1 MGNSIRSPIP
11 GRIPHFDF
19 DTAARALRLDA
30 TLLVGFLLIPALWAV
45 YLSFTDR
52 ALTGLQARHPDF
64 IGLDNYTSLFQD
76 PTFYQSLWLTL
87 IFVFLSAIVGQF
99 VLGLLAALLLNRK
112 GLRGGAF
119 FSTAILLPLIVPETI
134 AAYAWGS
141 MVTSGTYGVANKLIG
156 LVGFAP
162 VDWLQQ
168 QPMASIIVMNIWR
181 GIAFAM
187 IIFQAAPQGIQP
199 EIFEAAAI
207 DSTGTWGRLLHITLP
222 LLRYAILLYMLLT
235 TIFTFG
241 IFGLVYILTAGGP
254 GTATQ
259 ILGIYIYQTSFRFFE
274 LGYGS
279 AAAVVT
285 LLVALALGS
294 FYVRVLQPEG
304 IS

>member
-1 MGNSIRSPIP
+1 MFVQRRERIMLLSFLIP
-11 GRIPHFDF
+11 
-19 DTAARALRLDA
+19 ALV
-30 TLLVGFLLIPALWAV
+30 LLVGFLLVPALWAV

-52 ALTGLQARHPDF
+52 ALTGPQARHPSF

-76 PTFYQSLWLTL
+76 STFYQSLWLTL
-87 IFVFLSAIVGQF
+87 VFVFLSAIVGQF

-119 FSTAILLPLIVPETI
+119 FSAAILLPLIVPETI

-141 MVTSGTYGVANKLIG
+141 MLASGNYGVANKLIG

-168 QPMASIIVMNIWR
+168 QPMAAIIVMNIWR

-187 IIFQAAPQGIQP
+187 IIFQAALQGIQP

-207 DSTGTWGRLLHITLP
+207 DGAGTWGRLLNITLP

-285 LLVALALGS
+285 LLVALALGL
-294 FYVRVLQPEG
+294 FYVRALQPEG

>member
-1 MGNSIRSPIP
+1 MFFRRRERVILLLFLIP
-11 GRIPHFDF
+11 
-19 DTAARALRLDA
+19 ALV
-30 TLLVGFLLIPALWAV
+30 LLVGFLLVPAVWAV

-52 ALTGLQARHPDF
+52 ALTGPQARHPDV
-64 IGLDNYTSLFQD
+64 IGLANYANLFQD
-76 PTFYQSLWLTL
+76 SSFYQSLWLTL

-99 VLGLLAALLLNRK
+99 VVGLLAALVLNRK
-112 GLRGGAF
+112 GVRGGAI
-119 FSTAILLPLIVPETI
+119 FSAAILMPLIVPETI

-141 MVTSGTYGVANKLIG
+141 MLASGTYGVANKLVG
-156 LVGFAP
+156 LVGVSP
-162 VDWLQQ
+162 VDWLQS

-187 IIFQAAPQGIQP
+187 IIFQAALQGIQP
-199 EIFEAAAI
+199 EIFEAADMDGA
-207 DSTGTWGRLLHITLP
+207 GTWSRLFHITLP
-222 LLRYAILLYMLLT
+222 LLRHAILLYMLLT

-285 LLVALALGS
+285 LLVALSLGLV
-294 FYVRVLQPEG
+294 YIRVLRPEG
-304 IS
+304 VS

>member
-1 MGNSIRSPIP
+1 MFVHRRERIILLSFLIP
-11 GRIPHFDF
+11 
-19 DTAARALRLDA
+19 ALV
-30 TLLVGFLLIPALWAV
+30 LLVGFLLVPALWAV

-52 ALTGLQARHPDF
+52 ALTGALARHYDF
-64 IGLDNYTSLFQD
+64 VGLDNYVSLFQD

-112 GLRGGAF
+112 GLRADAL
-119 FSTAILLPLIVPETI
+119 FSAAILLPLVVPETI
-134 AAYAWGS
+134 AAFAWGS
-141 MVTSGTYGVANKLIG
+141 MLASGTYGVANKLIG
-156 LVGFAP
+156 LFGIAP

-168 QPMASIIVMNIWR
+168 QPMAAIIVMNIWR

-187 IIFQAAPQGIQP
+187 IIFLAALQGIQP
-199 EIFEAAAI
+199 EILEAAAM
-207 DSTGTWGRLLHITLP
+207 DGAGAWERLVHITLP

-254 GTATQ
+254 GTSTQ
-259 ILGIYIYQTSFRFFE
+259 ILGIYIYQTSFRFFQ

-285 LLVALALGS
+285 LLIALALGL

-304 IS
+304 IA

>member
-1 MGNSIRSPIP
+1 MFFRRRERIILLSFLIP
-11 GRIPHFDF
+11 
-19 DTAARALRLDA
+19 ALV
-30 TLLVGFLLIPALWAV
+30 LLVGFLLIPALWAV

-52 ALTGLQARHPDF
+52 ALTGPQALHSEF

-76 PTFYQSLWLTL
+76 SSFYQSLWLTL

-112 GLRGGAF
+112 GLRGSSI
-119 FSTAILLPLIVPETI
+119 FSAAILMPLIVPETI

-141 MVTSGTYGVANKLIG
+141 MLASGSYGIVNKLIG

-168 QPMASIIVMNIWR
+168 QPMASIIVMNVWR

-187 IIFQAAPQGIQP
+187 IIFQAALQGIQP

-207 DSTGTWGRLLHITLP
+207 DGAGTWARLLHVTLP

-254 GTATQ
+254 GTDTQ

-285 LLVALALGS
+285 LLVALALGL
-294 FYVRVLQPEG
+294 FYIRVLQPEG
-304 IS
+304 VS

>member
-1 MGNSIRSPIP
+1 MFVHRRERLILLSFLIP
-11 GRIPHFDF
+11 
-19 DTAARALRLDA
+19 ALV
-30 TLLVGFLLIPALWAV
+30 LLVGFLLIPALWAV

-52 ALTGLQARHPDF
+52 ALTGLQARHYDF
-64 IGLDNYTSLFQD
+64 VGLDNYVTLFQD
-76 PTFYQSLWLTL
+76 SSFYQSLLLTL

-112 GLRGGAF
+112 GLRGDAL
-119 FSTAILLPLIVPETI
+119 FSAAILLPLVVPETI
-134 AAYAWGS
+134 AAYAWAS
-141 MVTSGTYGVANKLIG
+141 MLAPGTYGVANKAIG
-156 LVGFAP
+156 LFGIAP

-168 QPMASIIVMNIWR
+168 QPMAAIIIMNIWR

-187 IIFQAAPQGIQP
+187 IIFLAALQGIQP

-207 DSTGTWGRLLHITLP
+207 DGAGARSRLFHITLP

-254 GTATQ
+254 GTDTQ

-285 LLVALALGS
+285 LLVALALGLL
-294 FYVRVLQPEG
+294 YIRVLQPEG
-304 IS
+304 VS

>member
-1 MGNSIRSPIP
+1 MFFR
-11 GRIPHFDF
+11 RRQ
-19 DTAARALRLDA
+19 RAILLLFLLPA
-30 TLLVGFLLIPALWAV
+30 FLLLVGFLLVPAFWAV

-52 ALTGLQARHPDF
+52 ALTGPQAKHPDF
-64 IGLDNYTSLFQD
+64 VGLTNYANLFQD
-76 PTFYQSLWLTL
+76 SSFYQSLWLTL

-112 GLRGGAF
+112 GLRFGALA
-119 FSTAILLPLIVPETI
+119 SAAILMALVVPETI
-134 AAYAWGS
+134 AAYAWASMLASGS
-141 MVTSGTYGVANKLIG
+141 YGVVNKLIG
-156 LVGFAP
+156 LLGFAP

-168 QPMASIIVMNIWR
+168 QPMASIIIMNIWR

-187 IIFQAAPQGIQP
+187 ILFQAALQGIQP

-207 DSTGTWGRLLHITLP
+207 DGTGIWSRLFHITLP
-222 LLRYAILLYMLLT
+222 LLRHAILLYMLLT

-254 GTATQ
+254 GTDTQ

-285 LLVALALGS
+285 LLIALVLGLV
-294 FYVRVLQPEG
+294 YIRVLQPEG
-304 IS
+304 VS

>member
-1 MGNSIRSPIP
+1 MLVHRRERIILLTFLIP
-11 GRIPHFDF
+11 
-19 DTAARALRLDA
+19 
-30 TLLVGFLLIPALWAV
+30 TLLLLVVFLGIPALWAV

-52 ALTGLQARHPDF
+52 ALSGEQARHF
-64 IGLDNYTSLFQD
+64 NFVGLDNYVSLFQD

-87 IFVFLSAIVGQF
+87 VFVFLSAIVGQF

-112 GLRGGAF
+112 GLRGDAL
-119 FSTAILLPLIVPETI
+119 FSAAILMPLVVPETI

-141 MVTSGTYGVANKLIG
+141 MLAPGAYGTANKVIG
-156 LVGFAP
+156 LVGIPA

-168 QPMASIIVMNIWR
+168 QPMAAIIIMNIWR

-187 IIFQAAPQGIQP
+187 IIFLAALQGIQP
-199 EIFEAAAI
+199 EILEAAAI
-207 DSTGTWGRLLHITLP
+207 DGAGAWRRLLYVTLP

-241 IFGLVYILTAGGP
+241 IFGLVYVLTAGGP

-259 ILGIYIYQTSFRFFE
+259 ILGIYIYQTSFRFFQ

-285 LLVALALGS
+285 LLIALALGL
-294 FYVRVLQPEG
+294 FYVRALQVEG
-304 IS
+304 TT

>member
-1 MGNSIRSPIP
+1 MFVRRRERVILLSFLIP
-11 GRIPHFDF
+11 
-19 DTAARALRLDA
+19 ALV
-30 TLLVGFLLIPALWAV
+30 LLVGFLFVPALWAV

-52 ALTGLQARHPDF
+52 ALTGPQARHPSF
-64 IGLDNYTSLFQD
+64 VGLDNYSSLFQD
-76 PTFYQSLWLTL
+76 SSFYQSLWLTL
-87 IFVFLSAIVGQF
+87 VFVFLSAIVGQF

-112 GLRGGAF
+112 GLRGGAI
-119 FSTAILLPLIVPETI
+119 FSAAILMPLIVPETI

-141 MVTSGTYGVANKLIG
+141 MLASGNYGVANKLIG

-187 IIFQAAPQGIQP
+187 IIFQAALQGISP

-207 DSTGTWGRLLHITLP
+207 DGAGTWGRLLHVTLP

-285 LLVALALGS
+285 LLVALALGLI
-294 FYVRVLQPEG
+294 YIRVLRPEG
-304 IS
+304 VS

>member
-1 MGNSIRSPIP
+1 
-11 GRIPHFDF
+11 
-19 DTAARALRLDA
+19 
-30 TLLVGFLLIPALWAV
+30 V

-52 ALTGLQARHPDF
+52 ALTGAQARHPSF

-76 PTFYQSLWLTL
+76 SSFYQSLWLTL
-87 IFVFLSAIVGQF
+87 IFVLLSAIVGQF
-99 VLGLLAALLLNRK
+99 VLGLLAAVLLNRK
-112 GLRGGAF
+112 GLHGDAL
-119 FSTAILLPLIVPETI
+119 FSAAILMPLVVPETI

-141 MVTSGTYGVANKLIG
+141 MLASGSYGFANRLIG
-156 LVGFAP
+156 LIGVPP

-168 QPMASIIVMNIWR
+168 QPMTAIIIMNIWR

-187 IIFQAAPQGIQP
+187 IIFLAALQGIQP
-199 EIFEAAAI
+199 EILEAASI
-207 DSTGTWGRLLHITLP
+207 DGAGPFGRFLHVTLP

-235 TIFTFG
+235 TIYTFG

-254 GTATQ
+254 GTSTQ
-259 ILGIYIYQTSFRFFE
+259 ILGIYVYQTSFRFFE

-285 LLVALALGS
+285 LLIALALGL

-304 IS
+304 VS

>member
-1 MGNSIRSPIP
+1 MLVHRRERIILLTFLIP
-11 GRIPHFDF
+11 
-19 DTAARALRLDA
+19 ALL
-30 TLLVGFLLIPALWAV
+30 LLVVFLGIPALWAV

-52 ALTGLQARHPDF
+52 ALSGEQARHF
-64 IGLDNYTSLFQD
+64 NFVGLDNYVSLFQD

-87 IFVFLSAIVGQF
+87 VFVFLSAIVGQF

-112 GLRGGAF
+112 GLRGDAL
-119 FSTAILLPLIVPETI
+119 FSAAILMPLVVPETI

-141 MVTSGTYGVANKLIG
+141 MLASGGYGMANKLIG
-156 LVGFAP
+156 LLGVPP

-168 QPMASIIVMNIWR
+168 QPMAAIIIMNIWR

-187 IIFQAAPQGIQP
+187 IIFLAALQGIQP
-199 EIFEAAAI
+199 ELLEAAAI
-207 DSTGTWGRLLHITLP
+207 DGAGTWRRLIYVTLP

-241 IFGLVYILTAGGP
+241 IFGLVYVLTAGGP

-259 ILGIYIYQTSFRFFE
+259 ILGIYIYQTSFRFFQ

-279 AAAVVT
+279 AAAIVT
-285 LLVALALGS
+285 LLIALALGL
-294 FYVRVLQPEG
+294 FYVRALQSEG
-304 IS
+304 TT